1 MDNGCGVKNGQGETV
16 QTKAVQVSDGI
27 YCVPVNLP
35 SSLLFEG
42 MWPMPDGISLNSY
55 VVKGEKTAII
65 DLIED
70 IDGEAACFLHKLA
83 SIDLRPENIDY
94 LIINHMEPDHT
105 RWLPAFHAR
114 NPHVRIYLSSKAA
127 KMLKSFCDIDTNVHV
142 IKSGDR
148 LDLGGGKVLE
158 FHETPNIHWPE
169 TIMTYELQSGTLFSC
184 DGFGSYGAIEGLY
197 FDDQLSAEQQE
208 FFLAE
213 ALRYYSNIVASF
225 STFVTKAIAKL
236 GELEIKVVA
245 PSHGIIW
252 RASPQTIIE
261 AYARF
266 ARYMQGPAEPEITL
280 VWSSM
285 YGNTGQLVETIER
298 TVRQEE
304 MPLHVYRVP
313 EDLISH
319 IMASAWSSSGL
330 ILGMPTYEY
339 QMFPPMAWMLD
350 MFRRKKMLNKTVLRF
365 GSAGWS
371 GGAQR
376 ELDNITEKLKWDFL
390 EPIEWFGAP
399 RQPQFDQMAERTRE
413 LVARVRRACEQG

>member
-1 MDNGCGVKNGQGETV
+1 MDNGCGMKNEHAE
-16 QTKAVQVSDGI
+16 AVQVSDGI
-27 YCVPVNLP
+27 YCVSVNLP
-35 SSLLFEG
+35 SSQLFEG

-65 DLIED
+65 DLVED
-70 IDGEAACFLHKLA
+70 VDGEAACYLHKLA
-83 SIDLRPENIDY
+83 SIDLRPEDIDY

-105 RWLPAFHAR
+105 RWLPEFHAR
-114 NPHVRIYLSSKAA
+114 NPRIRIYLSSKAA

-142 IKSGDR
+142 VKNGDR

-158 FHETPNIHWPE
+158 FYDTPNIHWPE
-169 TIMTYELQSGTLFSC
+169 TMMTYELQSGTLFSC
-184 DGFGSYGAIEGLY
+184 DGFGSYGAIDGLY
-197 FDDQLSAEQQE
+197 FDDQLSSEQEE

-225 STFVTKAIAKL
+225 STFVSKAIVKL
-236 GELEIKVVA
+236 SELNIQAVA

-252 RASPQTIIE
+252 RAKPQTIIE
-261 AYARF
+261 AYSRF

-285 YGNTGQLVETIER
+285 YGNTGQLVETVER
-298 TVRQEE
+298 TVHQEG

-319 IMASAWSSSGL
+319 IVASAWRSSGL

-350 MFRRKKMLNKTVLRF
+350 MFRRKKVLNKTVLRF

-376 ELDNITEKLKWDFL
+376 ELDGITEKLKWDFL

-399 RQPQFDQMAERTRE
+399 RQPQFDQMAESTRE
-413 LVARVRRACEQG
+413 LVARVRRACEQE